1 MPPVFDL
8 VEVMS
13 RRRHTGIRTR
23 PRTAFGKV
31 RTTVERSLVRVPAT
45 RLLRGH
51 RYRVSPGR
59 IWTRERGLAL
69 ALLAVVGPGVLA
81 GLSDDDPAGITTYS
95 ILGADFGYRL
105 LWTLLVST
113 AALVLF
119 HDLTVRLGIATGKGL
134 VSVIRMRYG
143 AKAGF
148 SSAGFLIIANLGTT
162 AAEMAGIAAGLEIG
176 GVSRYVSVPVAAA
189 AVTTLVLAGTF
200 HRVELVLLV
209 ISSVFIT
216 YIASGILAHPQWGQA
231 ARGLVVPD
239 LPFQR
244 HAILVA
250 TATLGTTLAPWGLA
264 FIQSYAVDKKLR
276 PSDWKFERID
286 VVVGAVATGVI
297 GVFVVVACAETLYR
311 SHTHINDASDAAVAL
326 TPLAGH
332 LASTLFAVGLVGA
345 GLLAAAILPLST
357 SYSVSEAFGKEGRVD
372 GNLRT
377 EPIFFSTYIAMT
389 VVAAAIVLIPGAPL
403 VPILFLTQAVNAV
416 MLLPLLAMIAYLTRD
431 PELMGELR
439 IGTVSAYAAWVTTAL
454 ITITVVA
461 LGLVTLLPGH

>member
-1 MPPVFDL
+1 MP
-8 VEVMS
+8 S
-13 RRRHTGIRTR
+13 RLPSGLRR
-23 PRTAFGKV
+23 A
-31 RTTVERSLVRVPAT
+31 RV
-45 RLLRGH
+45 G
-51 RYRVSPGR
+51 RV
-59 IWTRERGLAL
+59 WTRDRGLLL
-69 ALLAVVGPGVLA
+69 ALLVVVGPGVLA

-113 AALVLF
+113 AALILF
-119 HDLTVRLGIATGKGL
+119 HNLAVRLGIATGKGL
-134 VSVIRMRYG
+134 VSVIRLRYG
-143 AKAGF
+143 VKAGV

-176 GVSRYVSVPVAAA
+176 GVTRYVSVPLAAV
-189 AVTTLVLAGTF
+189 AVTTLVLVGSF
-200 HRVELVLLV
+200 HRVEIVLLV
-209 ISSVFIT
+209 ISSVFLT
-216 YIASGILAHPQWGQA
+216 YIASGILAHPHWGHA

-264 FIQSYAVDKKLR
+264 FVQSYAVDKKLK

-286 VVVGAVATGVI
+286 VAVGAIATGVI
-297 GVFVVVACAETLYR
+297 GFFVVVACAETLYR
-311 SHTHINDASDAAVAL
+311 NHLHINDASNAAVAL
-326 TPLAGH
+326 APLAGH

-357 SYSVSEAFGKEGRVD
+357 SYSVAEACGKEGSVD

-377 EPIFFSTYIAMT
+377 DPIFFSTYIAMT

-416 MLLPLLAMIAYLTRD
+416 MLLPLLAMIAHLTRD
-431 PELMGELR
+431 ASLMGELR
-439 IGTVSAYAAWVTTAL
+439 IGTISAWAAWTTTGL
-454 ITITVVA
+454 ITVTVVA
-461 LGLVTLLPGH
+461 LAVVSVLPGH

>member
-1 MPPVFDL
+1 ML
-8 VEVMS
+8 A
-13 RRRHTGIRTR
+13 RHVYPTR
-23 PRTAFGKV
+23 AG
-31 RTTVERSLVRVPAT
+31 RV
-45 RLLRGH
+45 
-51 RYRVSPGR
+51 
-59 IWTRERGLAL
+59 WTRERGLLL

-105 LWTLLVST
+105 LWTLLIST

-119 HDLTVRLGIATGKGL
+119 HDLAVRLGIATGKGL
-134 VSVIRMRYG
+134 VSVIRLRYG
-143 AKAGF
+143 PTAGV

-176 GVSRYVSVPVAAA
+176 GVSRYVSVPLAAV
-189 AVTTLVLAGTF
+189 AVTTLVLVGTF
-200 HRVELVLLV
+200 HRVEIVLLV
-209 ISSVFIT
+209 ISSVFLT
-216 YIASGILAHPQWGQA
+216 YIASGILAHPHWGQA

-264 FIQSYAVDKKLR
+264 FVQSYAVDKKLK
-276 PSDWKFERID
+276 PSDWRFERID
-286 VVVGAVATGVI
+286 VVGGAVATGVI
-297 GVFVVVACAETLYR
+297 GFFVVVACAETLYR
-311 SHTHINDASDAAVAL
+311 NHTHINDASNAAVAL
-326 TPLAGH
+326 APLAGH

-357 SYSVSEAFGKEGRVD
+357 SYSVAEACGKEGRVA

-389 VVAAAIVLIPGAPL
+389 AAAAAIVLIPGAPL
-403 VPILFLTQAVNAV
+403 VPILFLTQALNAV
-416 MLLPLLAMIAYLTRD
+416 MLLPLLAMIVHLARD
-431 PELMGELR
+431 ASLMGDLR
-439 IGTVSAYAAWVTTAL
+439 IGTVSMCAAWATTAV
-454 ITITVVA
+454 IAVTVVA
-461 LGLVTLLPGH
+461 LAVVSVLPGH

>member
-1 MPPVFDL
+1 MHRC
-8 VEVMS
+8 
-13 RRRHTGIRTR
+13 RRTGIGTR
-23 PRTAFGKV
+23 PRTAFGKL

-45 RLLRGH
+45 RLLDGH

-59 IWTRERGLAL
+59 IWTRERGLGL

-95 ILGADFGYRL
+95 ILGADFGYKL

-148 SSAGFLIIANLGTT
+148 SSAGFLILANLGTT
-162 AAEMAGIAAGLEIG
+162 AAEMAGIAAGLQIG

-209 ISSVFIT
+209 ISSIFVT
-216 YIASGILAHPQWGQA
+216 YIASGILAHPHWGQA
-231 ARGLVVPD
+231 ARGLVVPE

-264 FIQSYAVDKKLR
+264 FIQSYAVDKKLK

-286 VVVGAVATGVI
+286 VVAGAVATGVI
-297 GVFVVVACAETLYR
+297 GFFVVVACAETLYR

-377 EPIFFSTYIAMT
+377 EPIFFVTYIAMT
-389 VVAAAIVLIPGAPL
+389 AVAAAIVLIPRAPL

-439 IGTVSAYAAWVTTAL
+439 IGTVSAYAAWTTTAL
-454 ITITVVA
+454 ITVTVVA
-461 LGLVTLLPGH
+461 LGVVSLLPGH

>member
-1 MPPVFDL
+1 M
-8 VEVMS
+8 
-13 RRRHTGIRTR
+13 
-23 PRTAFGKV
+23 
-31 RTTVERSLVRVPAT
+31 RSG
-45 RLLRGH
+45 RL
-51 RYRVSPGR
+51 
-59 IWTRERGLAL
+59 WARERGPLL

-119 HDLTVRLGIATGKGL
+119 HDLAVRLGIATGKGL
-134 VSVIRMRYG
+134 VSVIRFQYG
-143 AKAGF
+143 VKAGF
-148 SSAGFLIIANLGTT
+148 SSAGFLIVANLGTT

-176 GVSRYVSVPVAAA
+176 GVSRYVSVPVATV
-189 AVTTLVLAGTF
+189 AVTTLVLFGSF
-200 HRVELVLLV
+200 HRVEIVLLV
-209 ISSVFIT
+209 ISSVFLT
-216 YIASGILAHPQWGQA
+216 YIVSGILSHPHWGQA

-264 FIQSYAVDKKLR
+264 FVQSYAVDKKLK

-286 VVVGAVATGVI
+286 VVGGALATGVI
-297 GVFVVVACAETLYR
+297 GFFVVVACAETLYR
-311 SHTHINDASDAAVAL
+311 THTHIEDASNAAVAL
-326 TPLAGH
+326 APLAGH

-357 SYSVSEAFGKEGRVD
+357 SYSVAEAYGKEGRVD

-377 EPIFFSTYIAMT
+377 DPIFFATFIAMT
-389 VVAAAIVLIPGAPL
+389 ATGAGIVLIPGAPL

-416 MLLPLLAMIAYLTRD
+416 MLVPLLAMIVHLSRD
-431 PELMGELR
+431 ASLMGELR
-439 IGTVSAYAAWVTTAL
+439 IGKVSMCAAWATTAL
-454 ITITVVA
+454 IAFTVVA
-461 LGLVTLLPGH
+461 LGIVSVLPGN

>member
-1 MPPVFDL
+1 MRVPTP
-8 VEVMS
+8 S
-13 RRRHTGIRTR
+13 RRPSHGRRARAG
-23 PRTAFGKV
+23 
-31 RTTVERSLVRVPAT
+31 
-45 RLLRGH
+45 RL
-51 RYRVSPGR
+51 
-59 IWTRERGLAL
+59 WTRERGLLL

-105 LWTLLVST
+105 LWTLLIST

-119 HDLTVRLGIATGKGL
+119 HNLAVRLGIATGKGL
-134 VSVIRMRYG
+134 VSVIRLRYG
-143 AKAGF
+143 VKAGV
-148 SSAGFLIIANLGTT
+148 SAASFLIVANLGTT

-176 GVSRYVSVPVAAA
+176 GVSRYVSVPLAAV
-189 AVTTLVLAGTF
+189 AVTTLVLVGTF
-200 HRVELVLLV
+200 HRVEIVLLV
-209 ISSVFIT
+209 ISSVFLT
-216 YIASGILAHPQWGQA
+216 YIASGILAHPHWGQA

-239 LPFQR
+239 LPFER

-264 FIQSYAVDKKLR
+264 FVQSYAVDKKLK

-286 VVVGAVATGVI
+286 VVGGAVATGLI
-297 GVFVVVACAETLYR
+297 GFFVVVACAETLYR
-311 SHTHINDASDAAVAL
+311 NHTHIKDASNAAVAL
-326 TPLAGH
+326 APLAGH

-357 SYSVSEAFGKEGRVD
+357 SYSVAEAAGKEGRVS

-416 MLLPLLAMIAYLTRD
+416 MLLPLLAMIAHLTRD
-431 PELMGELR
+431 ASLMGELR
-439 IGTVSAYAAWVTTAL
+439 VGTVSAYAAWATTAL
-454 ITITVVA
+454 IAVTVVA
-461 LGLVTLLPGH
+461 LAVVSVLPGH

>member
-1 MPPVFDL
+1 V
-8 VEVMS
+8 S
-13 RRRHTGIRTR
+13 
-23 PRTAFGKV
+23 
-31 RTTVERSLVRVPAT
+31 ERSVMHIPGS
-45 RLLRGH
+45 RLLQGH
-51 RYRVSPGR
+51 RYRVAPGR

-69 ALLAVVGPGVLA
+69 ALLAVVGPGILA

-105 LWTLLVST
+105 LWTLRAST

-134 VSVIRMRYG
+134 VSVIRTRYG
-143 AKAGF
+143 IKAGF
-148 SSAGFLIIANLGTT
+148 SSAGFLILANLGTT
-162 AAEMAGIAAGLEIG
+162 AAEMAGIAAGLQIG
-176 GVSRYVSVPVAAA
+176 GVSRYASVPLA
-189 AVTTLVLAGTF
+189 AVAVSTLALAGTF

-209 ISSVFIT
+209 ISSVFVT
-216 YIASGILAHPQWGQA
+216 YIASGILAHPHWGQA

-264 FIQSYAVDKKLR
+264 FIQSYAVDKKLK

-286 VVVGAVATGVI
+286 VVVGAVSTGII
-297 GVFVVVACAETLYR
+297 GFFIVVACAETLHR
-311 SHTHINDASDAAVAL
+311 SHTHITDASDAAVAL

-372 GNLRT
+372 GNLKT
-377 EPIFFSTYIAMT
+377 EPIFFSTYIGMT
-389 VVAAAIVLIPGAPL
+389 AIAAAVVLVPGAPL
-403 VPILFLTQAVNAV
+403 VPILFLTQAINAV
-416 MLLPLLAMIAYLTRD
+416 MLLPLLAMIAHLTRNQ
-431 PELMGELR
+431 ELMGDLR
-439 IGTVSAYAAWVTTAL
+439 IGTASACAAWATTAL
-454 ITITVVA
+454 ITVTVVA
-461 LGLVTLLPGH
+461 LGVVSLLPHH

>member
-1 MPPVFDL
+1 VP
-8 VEVMS
+8 S
-13 RRRHTGIRTR
+13 RLPSGRGRARAG
-23 PRTAFGKV
+23 
-31 RTTVERSLVRVPAT
+31 RV
-45 RLLRGH
+45 
-51 RYRVSPGR
+51 
-59 IWTRERGLAL
+59 WTRDRGLLL
-69 ALLAVVGPGVLA
+69 ALLVVVGPGVLA

-119 HDLTVRLGIATGKGL
+119 HNLAVRLGIATGKGL
-134 VSVIRMRYG
+134 VSVIRLRYG
-143 AKAGF
+143 VKAGV
-148 SSAGFLIIANLGTT
+148 SSAGFLIVANLGTT

-176 GVSRYVSVPVAAA
+176 GVSRYVSVPLAAV
-189 AVTTLVLAGTF
+189 AVTTLVLVGSF
-200 HRVELVLLV
+200 HRVEIVLLV
-209 ISSVFIT
+209 ISSVFLT
-216 YIASGILAHPQWGQA
+216 YIASGILAHPHWGQA

-264 FIQSYAVDKKLR
+264 FVQSYAVDKKLK

-286 VVVGAVATGVI
+286 VGVGAIATGVI
-297 GVFVVVACAETLYR
+297 GFFVVVACAETLYR
-311 SHTHINDASDAAVAL
+311 NHLHINDASNAAVAL
-326 TPLAGH
+326 APLAGH

-357 SYSVSEAFGKEGRVD
+357 SYSVAEACGKEGRVD

-377 EPIFFSTYIAMT
+377 DPIFFSTYIAMT

-416 MLLPLLAMIAYLTRD
+416 MLLPLLAMIAHLTRD
-431 PELMGELR
+431 ASLMGELR
-439 IGTVSAYAAWVTTAL
+439 IGTISAWAAWTTTGL
-454 ITITVVA
+454 ITVTVIA
-461 LGLVTLLPGH
+461 LAVVSVLPGH